1 LTTEAK
7 DAEAI
12 AKLSSDLAYLLDER
26 KVEGFCRKASV
37 YHRERVRSERAL
49 HGFLDATGLVFSLK
63 HPRHSGRSK

>member
-1 LTTEAK
+1 MTTEAK

-12 AKLSSDLAYLLDER
+12 AKLNSDLAYLLDER
-26 KVEGFCRKASV
+26 KVEGFCRQASV
-37 YHRERVRSERAL
+37 YHPERVRSERAL